1 MDLKELR
8 LWAWVDHGV
17 FVAATAFAN
26 DEGGDDK
33 GSGDD
38 GATDCGD
45 NDAEGTTAVLKVEV
59 TVAVMVM
66 R

>member
-1 MDLKELR
+1 M
-8 LWAWVDHGV
+8 DHGV

-59 TVAVMVM
+59 TVVVMVM